1 MGDIKDIKAL
11 VDEYAKWDRLQKEAK
26 VIIDGIKASLQE
38 KAVAMMKDTKQKQVE
53 FYGTGSNK
61 AVITEADTV
70 KLVSP
75 TLFKQVLGDVFGD
88 FIKEKTTFEA
98 TEPFKRVLQAILQGE
113 FGESTLDDA
122 IRQMEVDDNTS
133 KLLKKKLKG
142 NWEKDV
148 ATLMTVAGMTKERA
162 EHFAY
167 FVKEAIDFEKIV
179 TILGAAGHKYNTPDF
194 DISLTAIKHGAG
206 VETSIKI
213 GIEYDAEQ
221 AS

>member
-1 MGDIKDIKAL
+1 MQDIKNL
-11 VDEYAKWDRLQKEAK
+11 VDDYAKWDRLQKEAK

-38 KAVAMMKDTKQKQVE
+38 IAVARMKDTKQKQVE

-61 AVITEADTV
+61 AVVTQADTV

-113 FGESTLDDA
+113 YGENTLEDA

-179 TILGAAGHKYNTPDF
+179 TILGAAGHKYKTPDF
-194 DISLTAIKHGAG
+194 DVSITAIKHGAG
-206 VETSIKI
+206 VETSVKI

>member
-1 MGDIKDIKAL
+1 MQDIKKL
-11 VDEYAKWDRLQKEAK
+11 VDDYAKWDRLQKEAK
-26 VIIDGIKASLQE
+26 AIIDGIKASLQE
-38 KAVAMMKDTKQKQVE
+38 TAVAMMKDTKQKQVE

-113 FGESTLDDA
+113 YGENTLDDA

-179 TILGAAGHKYNTPDF
+179 TILGAAGHKYKTPDF
-194 DISLTAIKHGAG
+194 DVSLTAIKHGAG
-206 VETSIKI
+206 VETSVKI
-213 GIEYDAEQ
+213 GIEYDASQE
-221 AS
+221 S